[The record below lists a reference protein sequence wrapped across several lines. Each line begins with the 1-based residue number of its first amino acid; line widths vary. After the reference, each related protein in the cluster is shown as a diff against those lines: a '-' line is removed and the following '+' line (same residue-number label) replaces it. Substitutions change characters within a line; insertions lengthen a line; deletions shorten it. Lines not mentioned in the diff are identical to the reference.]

1 MASELRVNTLKDASG
16 NNSVPLS
23 TVATGTAKHRAHHAA
38 GTLQSGSLNCSSI
51 TDTGTGAFTHNYSNN
66 FANILYSHFGTAIY
80 NQGSATT
87 MWTYGRKAGAA
98 SDTKTSSISCEA
110 VYVYQSSD
118 RTVFDFDLEDLV
130 CFGDLA

>member
-23 TVATGTAKHRAHHAA
+23 TVATGTAKHRAQHAA

-66 FANILYSHFGTAIY
+66 FFFAKY
-80 NQGSATT
+80 
-87 MWTYGRKAGAA
+87 K
-98 SDTKTSSISCEA
+98 
-110 VYVYQSSD
+110 
-118 RTVFDFDLEDLV
+118 LV
-130 CFGDLA
+130 LC